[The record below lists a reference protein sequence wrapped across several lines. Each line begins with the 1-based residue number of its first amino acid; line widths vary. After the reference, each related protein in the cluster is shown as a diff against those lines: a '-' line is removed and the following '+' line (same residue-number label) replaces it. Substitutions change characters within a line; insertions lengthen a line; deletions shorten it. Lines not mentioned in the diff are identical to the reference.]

1 MEISPS
7 LVNHIGFVSDR
18 RKANGF
24 SKGISTDVRF
34 RLTGGTEQRQT
45 RAFSISDM
53 IGQFSHDNE
62 AVQREVKK
70 HDRYLVDSLAH
81 LNKFDESQAAKYIH
95 KDAVDGRRFTFVVLT
110 INRSLP
116 YLAIFLSTLIRGHT
130 TTDFSQLDV
139 HVANIERRPGKG
151 DYHLFDELKRKIPF
165 ATFHD
170 WRAPYQKYENI
181 TDPKVAFFAN
191 QRVDYI
197 RALRLCQ
204 SNHKEYCLV
213 FEDDALPCVGL
224 LKKFISYVG
233 DDEYRVFGSR
243 PNFIDPDKLRPGQQN
258 IFKVVANPKPID
270 QKEEDAETVHREK
283 VGVM

>member
-1 MEISPS
+1 MTVRFLLMSKSIIFGLLKEVLEISPS

-62 AVQREVKK
+62 ALQREVKK

-81 LNKFDESQAAKYIH
+81 LNQFDESQATKYIH
-95 KDAVDGRRFTFVVLT
+95 KEAVDGRRFTFVVLT

-130 TTDFSQLDV
+130 FKDFLQLDV
-139 HVANIERRPGKG
+139 HVANIERRPGRG

-181 TDPKVAFFAN
+181 TDPKVNFFCTPA
-191 QRVDYI
+191 R
-197 RALRLCQ
+197 
-204 SNHKEYCLV
+204 
-213 FEDDALPCVGL
+213 
-224 LKKFISYVG
+224 
-233 DDEYRVFGSR
+233 
-243 PNFIDPDKLRPGQQN
+243 
-258 IFKVVANPKPID
+258 
-270 QKEEDAETVHREK
+270 
-283 VGVM
+283 